1 MMLMLVRMAVIPMMM
16 LVLVRMPVIA
26 MMMLML
32 VGMAIVTMVMRM
44 LVGMTVSAV
53 VMRVLVGMVRP
64 GERCRCAQSKR
75 CDGCQDGLIGI
86 GNGHSAGSPVN
97 KVLTFQRVIFS

>member
-1 MMLMLVRMAVIPMMM
+1 MMLMLVGMTVIAVVM

-32 VGMAIVTMVMRM
+32 VGMAIVT
-44 LVGMTVSAV
+44 V
-53 VMRVLVGMVRP
+53 VMRVLGRMTIVTMMVRVLVRVIRP
-64 GERCRCAQSKR
+64 GEGCRCAQSKR
-75 CDGCQDGLIGI
+75 CNGCQDGLIGI

-97 KVLTFQRVIFS
+97 KGLTFQRVIFS